1 MAEVD
6 MAPGPSVPSA
16 EDEDECGEIHFTW
29 KTPGL
34 LGVQLTAVAGEV
46 VCTRVQCTDAGWMC
60 V

>member
-1 MAEVD
+1 MAGVD
-6 MAPGPSVPSA
+6 MAPGPSIPSA
-16 EDEDECGEIHFTW
+16 EDEDECAEIHFTW

-46 VCTRVQCTDAGWMC
+46 VCTRVPVHGAGWRC